1 MAGFL
6 RNLLGVQK
14 ITNAAGTQ
22 DILHIDDSGNQT
34 WVGLQYLS
42 AQSGIAAAGT
52 NQATATQLT
61 AEISSVSSGS
71 GGVILPPSGAGLDVV
86 VINTS
91 GSPIQVYG
99 NGSDTIDG
107 NAAATGVQQMNGSM
121 TFYASPA
128 AGAFVSNGIGTGYAG
143 QYPTVSYVNGLTA
156 HAGGGQGSATPC
168 TAVINRFTTV
178 ATAADS
184 GVLPVSAPGM
194 QITVTNAA
202 ATNSMNLFPA
212 TGEQVNALGA
222 NAAFALAAGK
232 TASLTCAVAGQWH
245 AVLSA

>member
-6 RNLLGVQK
+6 RNILGVQS
-14 ITNAAGTQ
+14 ITNAAGTKNIFQ
-22 DILHIDDSGNQT
+22 ADDQGNQT
-34 WVGLQYLS
+34 LTGLQYLT
-42 AQSGIAAAGT
+42 AQDAVAAAGT

-61 AEISSVSSGS
+61 AEISRVSSGT
-71 GGVILPPSGAGLDVV
+71 GGIILPPAGAGLDVY

-107 NAAATGVQQMNGSM
+107 NVAAVGVQQMNGSM
-121 TFYASPA
+121 TLYAATAS
-128 AGAFVSNGIGTGYAG
+128 GAYYSNGIGTGYAG

-156 HAGGGQGSATPC
+156 KAGGGQSGATAC
-168 TAVINRFTTV
+168 TAVLNRFTTV

-184 GVLPVSAPGM
+184 GILMASAPGM
-194 QITVTNAA
+194 QVTVTNAA

-212 TGEQVNALGA
+212 TGEQINALGA

-232 TASLTCAVAGQWH
+232 TATLSCTVAGQWH